1 MKLRLSVG
9 QKPISGY
16 VNVDPAPVLEDDK
29 VGQFVIKPI
38 DFRTME
44 YFDTAKQAECMEILI
59 DRAVD
64 YIRFDALE
72 SFISTMCSKLRK
84 YGIIYLIGL
93 DITEVTR
100 KYYNDEITEEEYN
113 LLLFGSGNHPW
124 AFKNGCYS
132 VHTIGDL
139 LVKNGLTIQTKS
151 INDSF
156 YEISGKR

>member
-16 VNVDPAPVLEDDK
+16 VNVDPAPVLEDEK

-44 YFDTAKQAECMEILI
+44 YFDTAKTAECTEIII

-100 KYYNDEITEEEYN
+100 KYYNDEVNRFNVAIQVFPDSMIASLCKFETMTFFE
-113 LLLFGSGNHPW
+113 LQDMQ
-124 AFKNGCYS
+124 AKNAPQ
-132 VHTIGDL
+132 I
-139 LVKNGLTIQTKS
+139 K
-151 INDSF
+151 F
-156 YEISGKR
+156 